1 MKWHLLIEHNYI
13 ISCYLLPNWLLPNF
27 SRNVSFS
34 VIFWSHLLP
43 SDVGHIVGYA
53 SNPSV
58 SDANAPDTVIGDI
71 QKFKEMKG
79 FVFMLS

>member
-1 MKWHLLIEHNYI
+1 
-13 ISCYLLPNWLLPNF
+13 
-27 SRNVSFS
+27 
-34 VIFWSHLLP
+34 LLP